1 MSGKK
6 MSFRDRPTNLDDQ
19 GNRKWVYAKQPRGK
33 WYTLRTLTGWGLL
46 LFFIAVP
53 FIRINGYPL
62 VLLDIA
68 DRKFII
74 FGAIFWAQDTFILAL
89 LMLSFVL
96 FIILFTVTFGRVW
109 CGWAC
114 PQTIFLEMV
123 FRRIE
128 FWIEGDYKKRRQLD
142 ASPWTLEKTWKK
154 FAKHTMFILI
164 SIAMTNVFLM
174 WFIGNEKLYDIIR
187 DPIGNHLN
195 GFLIMLVI
203 SAVFY
208 WIYAWFR
215 EQICTMVCPYG
226 RMQGVLLDG
235 HSIVV
240 SYDYKRGEPRGG
252 NEKGDCIDCRR
263 CLVVCPTGID
273 IRNGTQFECI
283 HCTACIDECNQVMKK
298 MDRKPNLIRYDSA
311 IGILKGHTT
320 VWNTR
325 NKAYSA
331 VLLLLTGLFIYT
343 LATRPAI
350 ETTILRTPGL
360 LFQENPDQT
369 ISNVYN
375 MKIVNKTHTD
385 RDLNLRILSHAGK
398 IEMAGNKIFVE
409 DQGMFQT
416 TFILFLPRKEVSK
429 DKMKVDFGIFEED
442 KLIETV
448 SVTFVGPG
456 D

>member
-1 MSGKK
+1 MSGEK

-19 GNRKWVYAKQPRGK
+19 GNRKWVYAKQPKGR

-96 FIILFTVTFGRVW
+96 FIILFTVTYGRVW

-128 FWIEGDYKKRRQLD
+128 FWIEGDYKKRRRLD
-142 ASPWTLEKTWKK
+142 AGPWTFEKAWKK
-154 FAKHTMFILI
+154 LVKHTVFILI
-164 SIAMTNVFLM
+164 SVAMTNVFLM
-174 WFIGNEKLYDIIR
+174 WFIGNEKLYAIIR
-187 DPIGNHLN
+187 DPIREHLN
-195 GFLIMLVI
+195 GFLIMLAV

-208 WIYAWFR
+208 WIYSWFR
-215 EQICTMVCPYG
+215 EQICTMICPYG

-235 HSIVV
+235 QSIVV
-240 SYDYKRGEPRGG
+240 SYDYQRGEPRGS

-263 CLVVCPTGID
+263 CVAVCPTGID

-283 HCTACIDECNQVMKK
+283 HCTACIDECNQVMRK
-298 MDRKPNLIRYDSA
+298 MDRQPNLIRYDSA
-311 IGILKGHTT
+311 VGILKGHTSI
-320 VWNTR
+320 WNTR
-325 NKAYSA
+325 NRAYSV
-331 VLLLLTGLFIYT
+331 VLLLLFGFFVYT
-343 LATRPAI
+343 LVTRPAI

-360 LFQENPDQT
+360 LYQENQDNT

-385 RDLNLRILSHAGK
+385 RALNLKVLSHGGK
-398 IEMAGNKIFVE
+398 IEIAGSKIFVE

-416 TFILFLPRKEVSK
+416 TFILYLPKEEVKK
-429 DKMKVDFGIFEED
+429 DKMTVDFGIFEED

-448 SVTFVGPG
+448 KVTFVGPR